1 MERGAICIYAMRI
14 AHRSDTG
21 EPMQAIE
28 LKCSSGRSGDR
39 QVLLGFAPASILHA
53 VSFPD
58 VLDERSGEG
67 YQRRF
72 NSGHSLDF
80 RRYIREAGSTTI
92 PLTFNLRVRDDD
104 AWTLTEAKD
113 GSVYLTIDPLAGSVM
128 AQVDCQHRLGYL
140 SDLDIELP
148 FMCFVGLTIEEEMAV
163 FTVINRKAKG
173 LSRSLL
179 DFHDARLCE
188 DLANDRPELFI
199 ALCLSNDPT
208 SPWCGQLDVGGNR
221 VSGMT
226 RKASLRTLQKAVRR
240 FLNRSAIL
248 KQRTVEEAARVVLD
262 FWIAV
267 SVAMRDDWLRPRG
280 SLLAKGVG
288 VYALMDIAADMWRE
302 SSRALTR
309 DLMISHLSDLAANVD
324 WSTEGPFK
332 GLGGEGGVA
341 AAVALLRGLRTRLT
355 VRAVA

>member
-1 MERGAICIYAMRI
+1 M
-14 AHRSDTG
+14 S
-21 EPMQAIE
+21 PVE
-28 LKCSSGRSGDR
+28 LTCSSGRSGDR
-39 QVLLGFAPASILHA
+39 RVLLGFAPASILHA

-92 PLTFNLRVRDDD
+92 PLTFNLRATDHR
-104 AWTLTEAKD
+104 AWTLVEGGA
-113 GSVYLTIDPLAGSVM
+113 GLVRLTIDPAAGPVM
-128 AQVDCQHRLGYL
+128 AQVDCQHRLGHL
-140 SDLDIELP
+140 ADLDIELP

-199 ALCLSNDPT
+199 ALCLSNDPA
-208 SPWCGQLDVGGNR
+208 SPWCGQLDVGGNK

-248 KQRTVEEAARVVLD
+248 KHRSVEEAARVVLD

-267 SVAMRDDWLRPRG
+267 SIAMRNDWTRPRG

-302 SSRALTR
+302 SGCALTR
-309 DLMISHLSDLAANVD
+309 DLMITHLSDLSVEVD
-324 WSTEGPFK
+324 WSSNGPFK
-332 GLGGEGGVA
+332 GLGGESGVT
-341 AAVALLRGLRTRLT
+341 AAVALLRGIR
-355 VRAVA
+355 VKQIMRAVA

>member
-1 MERGAICIYAMRI
+1 MLFTEIKCQRGQSAQR
-14 AHRSDTG
+14 
-21 EPMQAIE
+21 E
-28 LKCSSGRSGDR
+28 
-39 QVLLGFAPASILHA
+39 VLLGFASASTLHA

-58 VLDERSGEG
+58 VLDERTGEG

-92 PLTFNLRVRDDD
+92 PLTFNLRPGEDPAWRLINGADGGVCIQID
-104 AWTLTEAKD
+104 AD
-113 GSVYLTIDPLAGSVM
+113 AGPVM
-128 AQVDCQHRLGYL
+128 AQVDCQHRLGHL
-140 SDLDIELP
+140 ADLDVELP
-148 FMCFVGLTIEEEMAV
+148 FMCFVGLTVEEEMRV

-199 ALCLSNDPT
+199 ALCLSNDPA
-208 SPWCGQLDVGGNR
+208 SPWCGQLDVGGAR
-221 VSGMT
+221 VSGMA

-262 FWIAV
+262 FWVAV
-267 SVAMRDDWLRPRG
+267 SLAMRDDWSRPRG

-288 VYALMDIAADMWRE
+288 VYALMEIAADIWRE
-302 SSRALTR
+302 SGGSLSR
-309 DLMISHLSDLAANVD
+309 DLMISLLGDLAGRVD
-324 WSTEGPFK
+324 WSSDGPLK
-332 GLGGEGGVA
+332 GLGGESGVS
-341 AAVALLRGLRTRLT
+341 AAVAHLRALRAPRE
-355 VRAVA
+355 VRAAA

>member
-1 MERGAICIYAMRI
+1 MPTTQLVCRQGLSA
-14 AHRSDTG
+14 
-21 EPMQAIE
+21 
-28 LKCSSGRSGDR
+28 DR
-39 QVLLGFAPASILHA
+39 TVLLGFAPASVLHA
-53 VSFPD
+53 ISFSD
-58 VLDERSGEG
+58 ILDERTGEG

-72 NSGHSLDF
+72 SSGHSLDF
-80 RRYIREAGSTTI
+80 RRYIRAPGSTTI
-92 PLTFNLRVRDDD
+92 PLTFNVRPGVDG
-104 AWTLTEAKD
+104 AWRLHEA
-113 GSVYLTIDPLAGSVM
+113 GGGNVRLEIRSEAPVM
-128 AQVDCQHRLGYL
+128 AQVDCQHRLGHL
-140 SDLDIELP
+140 ADLEIELP
-148 FMCFVGLTIEEEMAV
+148 FMCFVGLTVEEEMAV

-199 ALCLSNDPT
+199 ALCLSNDPS
-208 SPWCGQLDVGGNR
+208 SPWCGQLDVGGNK

-262 FWIAV
+262 FWVAV
-267 SVAMRDDWLRPRG
+267 SVAMRDDWSRPRG

-288 VYALMDIAADMWRE
+288 VYALMDVAADMWRE
-302 SSRALTR
+302 SGCALTR
-309 DLMISHLSDLAANVD
+309 DLMIAHLSDLSAEVD
-324 WSTEGPFK
+324 WSSEGPFK

-341 AAVALLRGLRTRLT
+341 AAVALLRGIRTRQTL
-355 VRAVA
+355 RAVA

>member
-1 MERGAICIYAMRI
+1 MSA
-14 AHRSDTG
+14 
-21 EPMQAIE
+21 
-28 LKCSSGRSGDR
+28 DR
-39 QVLLGFAPASILHA
+39 PVLLGFAPASVLHA
-53 VSFPD
+53 VSFSD
-58 VLDERSGEG
+58 ILDERTGQG

-80 RRYIREAGSTTI
+80 RRYIREVGSTTI
-92 PLTFNLRVRDDD
+92 PLTFNLRPRED
-104 AWTLTEAKD
+104 AAWALCDVE
-113 GSVYLTIDPLAGSVM
+113 GGNVSVEISADTGQVM
-128 AQVDCQHRLGYL
+128 AQVDCQHRLGHL
-140 SDLDIELP
+140 ADLDVELP
-148 FMCFVGLTIEEEMAV
+148 FMCFIGLTVEEEMAV

-188 DLANDRPELFI
+188 DLATDRPELFI
-199 ALCLSNDPT
+199 ALCLSNDPA
-208 SPWCGQLDVGGNR
+208 SPWCGQLDVGGNK

-262 FWIAV
+262 FWIGV
-267 SVAMRDDWLRPRG
+267 SIAMRDDWARPRG

-302 SSRALTR
+302 SGCALTR
-309 DLMISHLSDLAANVD
+309 DLMIAHLSDLAADVD
-324 WSTEGPFK
+324 WSSNGPFK
-332 GLGGEGGVA
+332 GLGGEGGVK
-341 AAVALLRGLRTRLT
+341 AAVALLRGIRVQQTM
-355 VRAVA
+355 RAVA

>member
-1 MERGAICIYAMRI
+1 MSTVRI
-14 AHRSDTG
+14 VCRQGQSADRS
-21 EPMQAIE
+21 
-28 LKCSSGRSGDR
+28 
-39 QVLLGFAPASILHA
+39 VLLGFAPAAVLHA
-53 VSFPD
+53 LSFPD
-58 VLDERSGEG
+58 ILDEQTGEG

-72 NSGHSLDF
+72 NSGHSIDF
-80 RRYIREAGSTTI
+80 RRYIRKPGSTTI
-92 PLTFNLRVRDDD
+92 PLTFNLRPRQDAAWKIHDVGAGNVR
-104 AWTLTEAKD
+104 LEISREA
-113 GSVYLTIDPLAGSVM
+113 GPVM
-128 AQVDCQHRLGYL
+128 AQVDCQHRLGHL
-140 SDLDIELP
+140 PDLDIELP

-199 ALCLSNDPT
+199 ALCLSNDPA
-208 SPWCGQLDVGGNR
+208 SPWYGQLDVGGKK

-248 KQRTVEEAARVVLD
+248 KKRTVEEAARVVLD

-267 SVAMRDDWLRPRG
+267 SIAMRSDWARPRG
-280 SLLAKGVG
+280 SLLTKGVG

-302 SSRALTR
+302 SGCALTR
-309 DLMISHLSDLAANVD
+309 DLMITHLSDFSVDVD
-324 WSTEGPFK
+324 WSSDGPFK
-332 GLGGEGGVA
+332 GLGGEGGVT
-341 AAVALLRGLRTRLT
+341 AAVALLRGIRVRQTM
-355 VRAVA
+355 RAVA

>member
-1 MERGAICIYAMRI
+1 MRGRYMSTTQLVCRQGLSA
-14 AHRSDTG
+14 
-21 EPMQAIE
+21 
-28 LKCSSGRSGDR
+28 DR
-39 QVLLGFAPASILHA
+39 TVLLGFAPASVLHKL
-53 VSFPD
+53 SFSD
-58 VLDERSGEG
+58 ILDERTGGG

-92 PLTFNLRVRDDD
+92 PLTFNLRPRTDHAWKLSRAGGGNVRV
-104 AWTLTEAKD
+104 E
-113 GSVYLTIDPLAGSVM
+113 IDTGVGPVM
-128 AQVDCQHRLGYL
+128 AQVDCQHRLGHL
-140 SDLDIELP
+140 SDLSIELP
-148 FMCFVGLTIEEEMAV
+148 FMCFIGLTVEEEMAV

-199 ALCLSNDPT
+199 ALCLSNDPA
-208 SPWCGQLDVGGNR
+208 SPWCGQLDVGGNK

-248 KQRTVEEAARVVLD
+248 KQRTVEESARIVLD

-267 SVAMRDDWLRPRG
+267 SVAMRDDWARPRG
-280 SLLAKGVG
+280 SLLTKGVG
-288 VYALMDIAADMWRE
+288 VYALMDIASDMWRE
-302 SSRALTR
+302 SGCALTR
-309 DLMISHLSDLAANVD
+309 DLMIARLSDLAVDVD
-324 WSTEGPFK
+324 WSSDGPFR

-341 AAVALLRGLRTRLT
+341 TAVALLRGIRVQQT

>member
-1 MERGAICIYAMRI
+1 
-14 AHRSDTG
+14 
-21 EPMQAIE
+21 MQPIE
-28 LKCSSGRSGDR
+28 INCGSGRSGDR
-39 QVLLGFAPASILHA
+39 RVLLGFAPASVLHSI
-53 VSFPD
+53 SFPD
-58 VLDERSGEG
+58 VLDERSGAG

-92 PLTFNLRVRDDD
+92 PLTFNLRATAGR
-104 AWTLTEAKD
+104 AWTLAEDRTGAAR
-113 GSVYLTIDPLAGSVM
+113 LTIDPAAGPVM
-128 AQVDCQHRLGYL
+128 AQVDCQHRLGHL
-140 SDLDIELP
+140 ADLDIELP
-148 FMCFVGLTIEEEMAV
+148 FMCFVGLTVEEEMAV

-199 ALCLSNDPT
+199 ALCLSNDPA
-208 SPWCGQLDVGGNR
+208 SPWCGQLDVGGNK

-240 FLNRSAIL
+240 FLNRSSIL
-248 KQRTVEEAARVVLD
+248 KQRSVEEAARVVLD

-267 SVAMRDDWLRPRG
+267 SIAMRDDWARPRG

-302 SSRALTR
+302 SGSALTR
-309 DLMISHLSDLAANVD
+309 DLMIAHLSDLAADVN
-324 WSTEGPFK
+324 WSSDGPFK

-341 AAVALLRGLRTRLT
+341 AAVALLRGIRVQQTM
-355 VRAVA
+355 RAAA

>member
-1 MERGAICIYAMRI
+1 MSA
-14 AHRSDTG
+14 
-21 EPMQAIE
+21 
-28 LKCSSGRSGDR
+28 DR
-39 QVLLGFAPASILHA
+39 PVLLGFAPASVLHA
-53 VSFPD
+53 ISFPD
-58 VLDERSGEG
+58 ILDERTGEG

-92 PLTFNLRVRDDD
+92 PLTFNLRPRDDAAWCLRDVSGGNVRVEISAD
-104 AWTLTEAKD
+104 A
-113 GSVYLTIDPLAGSVM
+113 GPVM
-128 AQVDCQHRLGYL
+128 AQVDCQHRLGHL
-140 SDLDIELP
+140 ADLNIELP
-148 FMCFVGLTIEEEMAV
+148 FMCYLGLTVEEEMAV

-199 ALCLSNDPT
+199 ALCLSNDPA
-208 SPWCGQLDVGGNR
+208 SPWCGMLDVGGNK

-262 FWIAV
+262 FWVAV
-267 SVAMRDDWLRPRG
+267 SVAMRDDWSKPRG

-302 SSRALTR
+302 SGCALTR
-309 DLMISHLSDLAANVD
+309 DLMIAQLSDLAAGVD
-324 WSTEGPFK
+324 WSSDGPLK
-332 GLGGEGGVA
+332 GLGGEGGVS
-341 AAVALLRGLRTRLT
+341 AAVAQLRAIRSRVTM
-355 VRAVA
+355 RAVA

>member
-1 MERGAICIYAMRI
+1 MPTILVRAQRGHSAQR
-14 AHRSDTG
+14 
-21 EPMQAIE
+21 P
-28 LKCSSGRSGDR
+28 
-39 QVLLGFAPASILHA
+39 VLLGFAPAQILHGI
-53 VSFPD
+53 SFPD
-58 VLDERSGEG
+58 VLDERTGLG

-80 RRYIREAGSTTI
+80 RRYIREPGSTTI
-92 PLTFNLRVRDDD
+92 PLTFNLRPRDDG
-104 AWTLTEAKD
+104 AWRLID
-113 GSVYLTIDPLAGSVM
+113 GVDGAVTIEIEGTVGPVM

-140 SDLDIELP
+140 ADLDVELP
-148 FMCFVGLTIEEEMAV
+148 FMCFVGLTVEEEMAV
-163 FTVINRKAKG
+163 FSVINRKAKG

-179 DFHDARLCE
+179 DFHDARLCD

-208 SPWCGQLDVGGNR
+208 SPWCGQLDVGGSR
-221 VSGMT
+221 VSGMA
-226 RKASLRTLQKAVRR
+226 RKASLRTLQKAARR

-267 SVAMRDDWLRPRG
+267 SIAMRDDWSKPRG

-302 SSRALTR
+302 SGCALTR
-309 DLMISHLSDLAANVD
+309 DLMIAHLSDLAAEVN
-324 WSTEGPFK
+324 WSSDGPFK
-332 GLGGEGGVA
+332 GLGGEGGVT
-341 AAVALLRGLRTRLT
+341 AAVAVLRGIRVQQTM
-355 VRAVA
+355 RAVA

>member
-1 MERGAICIYAMRI
+1 MSSVGIIC
-14 AHRSDTG
+14 HN
-21 EPMQAIE
+21 
-28 LKCSSGRSGDR
+28 GRSADR
-39 QVLLGFAPASILHA
+39 RVLLGFAPARILHA
-53 VSFPD
+53 ASFPD
-58 VLDERSGEG
+58 VLDERTGQG
-67 YQRRF
+67 YQRRL

-80 RRYIREAGSTTI
+80 RRYIREPGSTTI
-92 PLTFNLRVRDDD
+92 PLTFNLRPRDDG
-104 AWTLTEAKD
+104 AWRLIELAN
-113 GSVYLTIDPLAGSVM
+113 GLLRMEIDPAAGPVM
-128 AQVDCQHRLGYL
+128 AQVDCQHRIGHLA
-140 SDLDIELP
+140 DLDIELP
-148 FMCFVGLTIEEEMAV
+148 FMCFVGLSIEEEMAV

-199 ALCLSNDPT
+199 ALCLSNDPV
-208 SPWCGQLDVGGNR
+208 SPWCGQLDVGGNK

-248 KQRTVEEAARVVLD
+248 KQRTAEEAARVVLD
-262 FWIAV
+262 FWVAV
-267 SVAMRDDWLRPRG
+267 SIAMRDDWARPRG

-302 SSRALTR
+302 SGCALTR
-309 DLMISHLSDLAANVD
+309 DLMIAHLSDLAADVD
-324 WSTEGPFK
+324 WSSGGPFK

-341 AAVALLRGLRTRLT
+341 AAVALLRGIRVQQTM
-355 VRAVA
+355 RAAA

>member
-1 MERGAICIYAMRI
+1 MQGER
-14 AHRSDTG
+14 
-21 EPMQAIE
+21 MQSIE
-28 LKCSSGRSGDR
+28 ITCSCGRSGDR
-39 QVLLGFAPASILHA
+39 RVLLGFAPASVLHA
-53 VSFPD
+53 ISFPD
-58 VLDERSGEG
+58 VLDERTGEG

-92 PLTFNLRVRDDD
+92 PLTFNLRTTDCEAWALTD
-104 AWTLTEAKD
+104 AGGGATR
-113 GSVYLTIDPLAGSVM
+113 LTINREAGPVM
-128 AQVDCQHRLGYL
+128 AQVDCQHRLGHL
-140 SDLDIELP
+140 ADLDVELP
-148 FMCFVGLTIEEEMAV
+148 FMCFLGLTVEEEMAV
-163 FTVINRKAKG
+163 FSVINRKAKG

-179 DFHDARLCE
+179 DFHDARLCD

-208 SPWCGQLDVGGNR
+208 SPWCGQLDVGGKK
-221 VSGMT
+221 VSGMA

-267 SVAMRDDWLRPRG
+267 SIAMRDDWSKPRG

-288 VYALMDIAADMWRE
+288 VYAMMDIAADMWRE
-302 SSRALTR
+302 SGCALTR
-309 DLMISHLSDLAANVD
+309 DLMIAHLSDLAADVD
-324 WSTEGPFK
+324 WSSDGPFK
-332 GLGGEGGVA
+332 GLGGESGVA
-341 AAVALLRGLRTRLT
+341 AAVALLRGIR
-355 VRAVA
+355 VQQNMRAVA

>member
-1 MERGAICIYAMRI
+1 MKPVEITCR
-14 AHRSDTG
+14 
-21 EPMQAIE
+21 
-28 LKCSSGRSGDR
+28 SGRSGDR
-39 QVLLGFAPASILHA
+39 RVLLGFSNASTLHA
-53 VSFPD
+53 ISFPD
-58 VLDERSGEG
+58 VLDERTGSG

-80 RRYIREAGSTTI
+80 RRYIREPGSTTI
-92 PLTFNLRVRDDD
+92 PLTFNLRARDDA
-104 AWTLTEAKD
+104 AWTLAEGDD
-113 GSVYLTIDPLAGSVM
+113 GSARLTIDPAAGPVM
-128 AQVDCQHRLGYL
+128 AQVDCQHRLGHL
-140 SDLDIELP
+140 ADLDTELP
-148 FMCFVGLTIEEEMAV
+148 FMCFVGLTVEEEMAV

-199 ALCLSNDPT
+199 ALCLSNDPA
-208 SPWCGQLDVGGNR
+208 SPWHGQLDVGGNK

-240 FLNRSAIL
+240 FLNRSSIL
-248 KQRTVEEAARVVLD
+248 KQRTAEEAARVVMD

-267 SVAMRDDWLRPRG
+267 SVAMRDDWSRPRG

-302 SSRALTR
+302 SGAALTR
-309 DLMISHLSDLAANVD
+309 ELMVAQLSDLAGEVD
-324 WSTEGPFK
+324 WSSDGPFK
-332 GLGGEGGVA
+332 GLGGEGGVT
-341 AAVALLRGLRTRLT
+341 AAVALLRGIRVRQT
-355 VRAVA
+355 VRAAA

>member
-1 MERGAICIYAMRI
+1 MSTTQLVCRQGLSA
-14 AHRSDTG
+14 
-21 EPMQAIE
+21 
-28 LKCSSGRSGDR
+28 DR
-39 QVLLGFAPASILHA
+39 TVLLGFAPASVLHKL
-53 VSFPD
+53 SFSD
-58 VLDERSGEG
+58 ILDERTGGG

-92 PLTFNLRVRDDD
+92 PLTFNLRPRTDHAWKLSRAGGGNVRV
-104 AWTLTEAKD
+104 E
-113 GSVYLTIDPLAGSVM
+113 IDTGVGPVM
-128 AQVDCQHRLGYL
+128 AQVDCQHRLGHL
-140 SDLDIELP
+140 SDLSIELP
-148 FMCFVGLTIEEEMAV
+148 FMCFIGLTVEEEMAV

-199 ALCLSNDPT
+199 ALCLSNDPA
-208 SPWCGQLDVGGNR
+208 SPWCGQLDVGGNK

-248 KQRTVEEAARVVLD
+248 KQRTVEESARIVLD

-267 SVAMRDDWLRPRG
+267 SVAMRDDWARPRG
-280 SLLAKGVG
+280 SLLTKGVG
-288 VYALMDIAADMWRE
+288 VYALMDIASDMWRE
-302 SSRALTR
+302 SGCALTR
-309 DLMISHLSDLAANVD
+309 DLMIARLSDLAVDVD
-324 WSTEGPFK
+324 WSSDGPFR

-341 AAVALLRGLRTRLT
+341 TAVALLRGIRVQQT

>member
-1 MERGAICIYAMRI
+1 
-14 AHRSDTG
+14 
-21 EPMQAIE
+21 MQSIE
-28 LKCSSGRSGDR
+28 IICSSGLSGDR
-39 QVLLGFAPASILHA
+39 HVLLGFASASVLHSI
-53 VSFPD
+53 SFPD

-80 RRYIREAGSTTI
+80 RRYIQGSGSTTI
-92 PLTFNLRVRDDD
+92 PLTFNLRAQEGSAWVIVKGD
-104 AWTLTEAKD
+104 AGT
-113 GSVYLTIDPLAGSVM
+113 SRLTIDPLAGPVM
-128 AQVDCQHRLGYL
+128 AQVDCQHRLGHL

-163 FTVINRKAKG
+163 FTIINRKAKG

-199 ALCLSNDPT
+199 ALCLSNDPA
-208 SPWCGQLDVGGNR
+208 SPWCGQLDVGGSK

-240 FLNRSAIL
+240 FLNRSSIL

-262 FWIAV
+262 FWVAV
-267 SVAMRDDWLRPRG
+267 SIAMQKDWVRPRG

-302 SSRALTR
+302 SGCALTR
-309 DLMISHLSDLAANVD
+309 DLMIAHLSDLGTEVD
-324 WSTEGPFK
+324 WSSDGPFK
-332 GLGGEGGVA
+332 GLGGEGGVT
-341 AAVALLRGLRTRLT
+341 AAVALLRSIRVQRNM
-355 VRAVA
+355 RAVA

>member
-1 MERGAICIYAMRI
+1 
-14 AHRSDTG
+14 
-21 EPMQAIE
+21 MQGGHMPQLEIN
-28 LKCSSGRSGDR
+28 CSSGRSGDR
-39 QVLLGFAPASILHA
+39 RVLLGFAPASVLHSI
-53 VSFPD
+53 SFPD
-58 VLDERSGEG
+58 VLDERTGEG

-80 RRYIREAGSTTI
+80 RRYIREVGSTTI
-92 PLTFNLRVRDDD
+92 PLTFNLRATDSG
-104 AWTLTEAKD
+104 AWTLVEND
-113 GSVYLTIDPLAGSVM
+113 GGVTRLTIDPAAGPVM
-128 AQVDCQHRLGYL
+128 AQVDCQHRLGHL
-140 SDLDIELP
+140 ADLDIELP
-148 FMCFVGLTIEEEMAV
+148 FMCFVGLTVEEEMAV
-163 FTVINRKAKG
+163 FSVISRKAKG

-199 ALCLSNDPT
+199 ALCLSNDPA
-208 SPWCGQLDVGGNR
+208 SPWCGQLDVGGNK

-248 KQRTVEEAARVVLD
+248 KQRTVEEAARIVLD

-267 SVAMRDDWLRPRG
+267 SIAMRDDWSKPRG

-302 SSRALTR
+302 SGCALTR
-309 DLMISHLSDLAANVD
+309 DLMIAHLSDLAAEVD
-324 WSTEGPFK
+324 WSSDGPFK
-332 GLGGEGGVA
+332 GLGGEGGVT
-341 AAVALLRGLRTRLT
+341 AAVALLRGIRVQQTM
-355 VRAVA
+355 RAVA

>member
-1 MERGAICIYAMRI
+1 MTRGDILC
-14 AHRSDTG
+14 
-21 EPMQAIE
+21 Q
-28 LKCSSGRSGDR
+28 SGLSAGRR
-39 QVLLGFAPASILHA
+39 VLLGFAKASKLHA
-53 VSFPD
+53 ISFPD
-58 VLDERSGEG
+58 VLDESSGQG

-72 NSGHSLDF
+72 NSSHSLDF
-80 RRYIREAGSTTI
+80 RRYIREPGSTTI
-92 PLTFNLRVRDDD
+92 PLTFNLRPRADG
-104 AWTLTEAKD
+104 AWRLVEIGEGLTRIE
-113 GSVYLTIDPLAGSVM
+113 IDSAAGPVM
-128 AQVDCQHRLGYL
+128 AQVDCQHRLGHL
-140 SDLDIELP
+140 ADLDIDLP
-148 FMCFVGLTIEEEMAV
+148 FMCFIGLTVEEEMAV

-199 ALCLSNDPT
+199 ALCLSNDPA
-208 SPWCGQLDVGGNR
+208 SPWCGQLDVGGNK
-221 VSGMT
+221 VSGMA

-262 FWIAV
+262 FWVAV
-267 SVAMRDDWLRPRG
+267 SIAMREDWTRPRG

-302 SSRALTR
+302 DGCALTR
-309 DLMISHLSDLAANVD
+309 DRMIAHLSDLATDVD
-324 WSTEGPFK
+324 WSSEGPFK

-341 AAVALLRGLRTRLT
+341 AAVALLRAIRVQQTM
-355 VRAVA
+355 RAVA

>member
-1 MERGAICIYAMRI
+1 MPTIQLICRRGMSANR
-14 AHRSDTG
+14 
-21 EPMQAIE
+21 P
-28 LKCSSGRSGDR
+28 
-39 QVLLGFAPASILHA
+39 VLLGFAPASLLHA
-53 VSFPD
+53 ISFPD
-58 VLDERSGEG
+58 ILDEHTGEG

-92 PLTFNLRVRDDD
+92 PLTFNLRPREDTAWRLRDAPGGNVRVEVSAD
-104 AWTLTEAKD
+104 A
-113 GSVYLTIDPLAGSVM
+113 GPVM
-128 AQVDCQHRLGYL
+128 AQVDCQHRLGHL
-140 SDLDIELP
+140 ADLDIELP
-148 FMCFVGLTIEEEMAV
+148 FMCYLGLTVAEEMAV

-199 ALCLSNDPT
+199 ALCLSNDQA
-208 SPWCGQLDVGGNR
+208 SPWCGLLDVGGNK

-262 FWIAV
+262 FWVAV
-267 SVAMRDDWLRPRG
+267 SVAMRDDWSRPRG

-302 SSRALTR
+302 NGCALTR
-309 DLMISHLSDLAANVD
+309 DLMISQLSDLAADVD
-324 WSTEGPFK
+324 WSSDGPLK
-332 GLGGEGGVA
+332 GLGGESGVS
-341 AAVALLRGLRTRLT
+341 AAVAQLRAIRS
-355 VRAVA
+355 RATIRAAA